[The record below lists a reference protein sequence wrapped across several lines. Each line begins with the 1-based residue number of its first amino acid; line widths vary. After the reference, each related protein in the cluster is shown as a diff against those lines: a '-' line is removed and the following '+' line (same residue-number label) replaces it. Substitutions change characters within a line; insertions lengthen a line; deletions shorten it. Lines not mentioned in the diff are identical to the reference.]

1 MDETVKSRET
11 RVNRRKVRRGRVVSD
26 KMSKTVV
33 VAVER
38 LVEHPLYGK
47 RVKRTQKFHAHDENN
62 EAQVGDLVEIRETR
76 PLSKMKRWRIARIV
90 ERAR

>member
-11 RVNRRKVRRGRVVSD
+11 RVNRRKVRRGRVISD
-26 KMSKTVV
+26 KMNKTVV
-33 VAVER
+33 VVVER